1 MEDVFLKHWA
11 FWVQHD
17 DTSVCWVVSEL
28 SRHLPDIERQ
38 PNLHSFLEHG
48 ARGEY
53 LRVKSSA
60 FLGVCHREGLTIW
73 RSIVN
78 TTQTLTQRLS
88 GVHSYAVACHLMQ
101 DVLISI

>member
-1 MEDVFLKHWA
+1 MGDVVFLKHRA

-17 DTSVCWVVSEL
+17 DPPVCWVVSGL

-38 PNLHSFLEHG
+38 RNLHTFLEHG

-60 FLGVCHREGLTIW
+60 FLGACHREGLTI
-73 RSIVN
+73 
-78 TTQTLTQRLS
+78 
-88 GVHSYAVACHLMQ
+88 
-101 DVLISI
+101 